1 MVNKESQVS
10 ETSCFYGGT
19 HRLNS
24 KYLSSLMSKSEEK
37 FRTEFVTEIL
47 ITQCFIFNNNI
58 LSNCSETYLHCQQ
71 IRNV

>member
-37 FRTEFVTEIL
+37 FRTEFVTENFDY
-47 ITQCFIFNNNI
+47 TVFYF
-58 LSNCSETYLHCQQ
+58 
-71 IRNV
+71 